1 MIVCLLKDGVLL
13 YVQITGQQWSLTHSM
28 IFKNKMPLK
37 KDILLR
43 NYMIVKGWNTVSFHS
58 SSDTYTT
65 NICKMQTDLCNQ
77 TCFRKVL
84 NGGSDRFQILLTCT
98 AEKNTVEV
106 QRDLMKSFFVALFLL
121 KLLKAVEM

>member
-1 MIVCLLKDGVLL
+1 
-13 YVQITGQQWSLTHSM
+13 
-28 IFKNKMPLK
+28 
-37 KDILLR
+37 
-43 NYMIVKGWNTVSFHS
+43 
-58 SSDTYTT
+58 
-65 NICKMQTDLCNQ
+65 MQTDLCNQ

-98 AEKNTVEV
+98 TEKTTVEV